1 MRRYIR
7 YARVLAL
14 VFTIFLPGLSHA
26 ITITAPGTVE
36 VGQPVTITVSGVP
49 SAVPAA
55 GATCFL
61 TLDYGDATS
70 ADASLVNCT
79 AAGAPCSRTV
89 THTYRNPGT
98 YTIRAGNIGCVPGAF
113 QPNSAVRTIKV
124 VDLKIQRLD
133 IFLNNHLPKMT
144 VNQYQRDLKAF
155 AEIRYTG
162 AGLLQGQWE
171 IDGRIFSR
179 VTKQLYQGLQKV
191 TIQTPLAPPLP
202 TYAVGTHRVSFVIT
216 RPEPAL
222 AVPQA
227 IYFVKAE
234 TEQFDIPIRL
244 SEPPD
249 NRSTACTPFT
259 LRWEAAGKAY
269 VYLVEFIAAD
279 GSDPIFSAYAKE
291 PAYTLRADLC
301 RSLSKAGHAY
311 HWRVKALSQEG
322 QVIGESAPNT
332 LFLESGEQ

>member
-7 YARVLAL
+7 YVRAL
-14 VFTIFLPGLSHA
+14 ILFFTIFLPGLSHA

-36 VGQPVTITVSGVP
+36 VGQPVSITVSGVP
-49 SAVPAA
+49 SAVPAV

-61 TLDYGDATS
+61 TLDYGDATVR
-70 ADASLVNCT
+70 DNSLVGCT
-79 AAGAPCSRTV
+79 VAGETCSQTV
-89 THTYRNPGT
+89 THIYRKPGI
-98 YTIRAGNIGCVPGAF
+98 YIIRAGNIGCIPGAF
-113 QPNSAVRTIKV
+113 QPNAATRTIKV
-124 VDLKIQRLD
+124 VSLKIQRLD
-133 IFLNNHLPKMT
+133 IFLNNRLPKMS
-144 VNQYQRDLKAF
+144 VKQYQRDLKAY

-171 IDGRIFSR
+171 VDGRIFSR
-179 VTKQLYQGLQKV
+179 VHKQLYQGARKV
-191 TIQTPLAPPLP
+191 TLQTPLAPPLP
-202 TYAVGTHRVSFVIT
+202 TYAVGTHRIRFVIT
-216 RPEPAL
+216 RPEPVL

-227 IYFVKAE
+227 IYFVEAE
-234 TEQFDIPIRL
+234 TEPFNIAVRL

-279 GSDPIFSAYAKE
+279 GIDPIFSAYAKE
-291 PAYTLRADLC
+291 PAYTLRADIC

-311 HWRVKALSQEG
+311 RWRVKALSQEG
-322 QVIGESAPNT
+322 QIIGESAPNT
-332 LFLESGEQ
+332 LFLESGKQ